1 MPEKTIL
8 IVDDE
13 EMIRDVS
20 AAMLEELG
28 FATIAAAN
36 GPEAIRIFRDKGDV
50 IAGVLLDMSMPIMDG
65 IAVFRELRR
74 IRPDVRVIL
83 ASGYSE
89 REVAESFGAVGVDG
103 FVQKP
108 FNLESLAAAVRRV
121 VAPGDVTNA

>member
-28 FATIAAAN
+28 FATLTAAN
-36 GPEAIRIFRDKGDV
+36 GQEALRIFRDQGDG
-50 IAGVLLDMSMPIMDG
+50 IAGVLLDMSMPGMDG

-89 REVAESFGAVGVDG
+89 REVLESCGGAGLDV

-108 FNLESLAAAVRRV
+108 FNLESLSAAVRRV
-121 VAPGDVTNA
+121 VEPGDDMNA

>member
-28 FATIAAAN
+28 FATLAAAN
-36 GPEAIRIFRDKGDV
+36 GPEAVRIFRDQGDG

-65 IAVFRELRR
+65 IAVFKELRR
-74 IRPDVRVIL
+74 IRPDVKVIL

-89 REVAESFGAVGVDG
+89 REVAESFGEVGVDG

-108 FNLESLAAAVRRV
+108 FNLESLSAAVRRV
-121 VAPGDVTNA
+121 VGR

>member
-1 MPEKTIL
+1 MPDSTIL
-8 IVDDE
+8 IVDDD

-28 FATIAAAN
+28 FATLAAAD
-36 GPEAIRIFRDKGDV
+36 GPEALRIFRDRGDG
-50 IAGVLLDMSMPIMDG
+50 IALVLLDMSMPVMDG

-83 ASGYSE
+83 ASGYGE
-89 REVAESFGAVGVDG
+89 QEVEASLGEMGVDG

-108 FNLESLAAAVRRV
+108 FNLEELAAVVRRV
-121 VAPGDVTNA
+121 AGRQP